1 MFLQELQPALEYV
14 ALSTGRGDLP
24 FHEEVYVGTWED
36 CALVD
41 HLLVQNGIPTLVGTD
56 ARSSR
61 FTRAIYVL
69 DPDYVDL
76 ARHIVDRFVNKE
88 PLEDPKSYRSWR
100 CRSCN
105 ELVEG
110 QFEACWNCGGTRI

>member
-1 MFLQELQPALEYV
+1 MTV
-14 ALSTGRGDLP
+14 STDKRGLP
-24 FHEEVYVGTWED
+24 FHEEVYVGAWED

-41 HLLVQNGIPTLVGTD
+41 HLLVENGIPTLVTTD
-56 ARSSR
+56 RRSSR
-61 FTRAIYVL
+61 FTRAVYVL
-69 DPDYVDL
+69 DPDSVDL
-76 ARHIVDRFVNKE
+76 ARHIVVRFVNKE
-88 PLEDPKSYRSWR
+88 SLKDPKSYRSWR